1 MPLTRSGRLASG
13 SRFPLYLTFNQSV
26 QVTGGTAG
34 HVYQYTA
41 SLFNAN
47 GQVAS
52 INQSDPFILL

>member
-1 MPLTRSGRLASG
+1 
-13 SRFPLYLTFNQSV
+13 V
-26 QVTGGTAG
+26 QVTGGIAG

-52 INQSDPFILL
+52 IQQSDPFILL